1 MLYVYAITDAP
12 GPPRR
17 RGLGG
22 AELRSVGE
30 DGLFAVVSDYT
41 GGPLEGTADS
51 LWAHEE
57 VVEGLLGEAAVLP
70 LRFGSLVED
79 EGAVRALLRERRV
92 EFVRALERIGG
103 AVELGVRVALPDGE
117 HATVGV
123 AGAPQGEGTGPGTA
137 YMLGRL
143 DRERRAADVAA
154 RVHRPLTRIAR
165 ESIRRDRS
173 LRGSV
178 LSASY
183 LVDVDRVDAFRARVD
198 ELSDALD
205 NATVVCTGPWP
216 AYSFSSPEA
225 GR

>member
-1 MLYVYAITDAP
+1 MLYVYAITDASDL
-12 GPPRR
+12 PPRS
-17 RGLGG
+17 GLGE

-30 DGLFAVVSDYT
+30 EGLFAVISEQA
-41 GGPLEGTADS
+41 GGPPEGTPEN
-51 LWAHEE
+51 LWTHEE

-79 EGAVRALLRERRV
+79 EDAARALLRERRV

-123 AGAPQGEGTGPGTA
+123 GAEAEGTGPGTA

-143 DRERRAADVAA
+143 DRERRAAEAAA
-154 RVHRPLTRIAR
+154 RVHRPLAMIAR
-165 ESIRRDRS
+165 ESARRNSS
-173 LRGSV
+173 LRGAA

-183 LVDVDRVDAFRARVD
+183 LVDVDRVDAFLARVD
-198 ELSDALD
+198 ELSAEVDG
-205 NATVVCTGPWP
+205 ATIVCTGPWP

-225 GR
+225 G